1 MKTSVLSLL
10 ALAVPGVFCSLR
22 TSTPSGCLT
31 VKATGASS
39 TEYSSLS
46 DAITSLGTGSS
57 SSTACIFLYAGSY
70 NEQVVVKS
78 YQGALT
84 IYGYTNDSSSYANNQ
99 VTITHSE
106 NSTVAGSDEASST
119 VDSRL
124 NNFKMYNIN
133 VVNSFVG
140 SQAIA
145 FTSNGNQQSFYG
157 CAFYGYQ
164 GAFTRDPSF

>member
-1 MKTSVLSLL
+1 LY
-10 ALAVPGVFCSLR
+10 PG
-22 TSTPSGCLT
+22 T
-31 VKATGASS
+31 
-39 TEYSSLS
+39 
-46 DAITSLGTGSS
+46 
-57 SSTACIFLYAGSY
+57 Y
-70 NEQVVVKS
+70 NEQVVVKG

-84 IYGYTNDSSSYANNQ
+84 IYGYTTDTSSYTSNQ

-119 VDSRL
+119 VDARL
-124 NNFKMYNIN
+124 SDFKMYNID

-164 GAFTRDPSF
+164 GAFTRPSSF